1 MLETAPV
8 KQELII
14 SDQIEEAEE
23 VNLDSSIDESK
34 LRTIEKI
41 KKIE

>member
-1 MLETAPV
+1 MAPIE
-8 KQELII
+8 QELII
-14 SDQIEEAEE
+14 SDQIEETKE
-23 VNLDSSIDESK
+23 VSLNSSIDESK